1 MNSKKLD
8 IHSLK
13 NSSVAV
19 IGLGIS
25 NLPLID
31 FLNNYEAK
39 IWACDYKTQE
49 KLDPNTLRRLKE
61 YNVTFSLGKN
71 YLDILKQKKFDY
83 VFRTPGVR
91 PDKLEILKAK
101 ENGAVI
107 SSEIELVFKLAKCPI
122 VGITGSDGKTTTTTL
137 VAKMLEE
144 SGYNVHLGGNIGKP
158 LVNEVINYKEDDVIV
173 LELSSFQLMNM
184 EESPKYA
191 LITNLSPNHLDYHE
205 SYEEYCQAKFNIFKH
220 QDQDGFLVINEDNQ
234 DSQIVKS
241 LHNGKLLTFS
251 MKKQVNGAYLNNE
264 NLILNTTKTKEII
277 CHKDEVKLLGD
288 HNIENILAAA
298 TLAYYAGANLS
309 SIRDVATSF
318 NGVKHR
324 LEFIREVDQ
333 VKFYNDSIASSP
345 TRAIAGLKSFDKKV
359 ILIAGGSDKYISFDE
374 FGKEVVKRV
383 KHLILLGQT
392 ADKIYGCVKKHMKNN
407 SNLSIESV
415 ENLSQAIYNAKEV
428 AEKGDIILLSPACA
442 SFDMF
447 KNFEQRGDM
456 FRDIVNK
463 L

>member
-1 MNSKKLD
+1 
-8 IHSLK
+8 
-13 NSSVAV
+13 
-19 IGLGIS
+19 
-25 NLPLID
+25 
-31 FLNNYEAK
+31 
-39 IWACDYKTQE
+39 
-49 KLDPNTLRRLKE
+49 
-61 YNVTFSLGKN
+61 
-71 YLDILKQKKFDY
+71 
-83 VFRTPGVR
+83 
-91 PDKLEILKAK
+91 
-101 ENGAVI
+101 
-107 SSEIELVFKLAKCPI
+107 
-122 VGITGSDGKTTTTTL
+122 
-137 VAKMLEE
+137 
-144 SGYNVHLGGNIGKP
+144 
-158 LVNEVINYKEDDVIV
+158 
-173 LELSSFQLMNM
+173 
-184 EESPKYA
+184 
-191 LITNLSPNHLDYHE
+191 
-205 SYEEYCQAKFNIFKH
+205 
-220 QDQDGFLVINEDNQ
+220 
-234 DSQIVKS
+234 
-241 LHNGKLLTFS
+241 

-309 SIRDVATSF
+309 SIREVATTF